1 MSPNAAITPNP
12 IADLFKGIVSRFMA
26 CKNSIDSNASLK
38 TTLKNLREEVILD
51 ATKPKKEFP
60 FNKPCIKQQKCIERK
75 F

>member
-1 MSPNAAITPNP
+1 MIFD
-12 IADLFKGIVSRFMA
+12 IH
-26 CKNSIDSNASLK
+26 NSND
-38 TTLKNLREEVILD
+38 LKNLREEVILD